1 MTDAS
6 SEAAATRAR
15 STRRYVAG
23 LVTLAVLAAIAA
35 AWFWIT
41 HQPPQTEAGLPHTT
55 IVVVGAGALV
65 AALVAAIRMSL
76 ADILEL
82 ALDVIVGLFA
92 VLGAIL
98 KGLWNFV
105 CGLFGWD

>member
-1 MTDAS
+1 MSDTS

-23 LVTLAVLAAIAA
+23 LITLAVLAAIAA
-35 AWFWIT
+35 IWFWTT
-41 HQPPQTEAGLPHTT
+41 HQPPQTEAGLPNAT

-65 AALVAAIRMSL
+65 AALIAAIRMSL

-98 KGLWNFV
+98 KG
-105 CGLFGWD
+105 